1 MAGWGRKAE
10 NKAKAQYSTDI
21 TPSKLLA
28 ELQHS
33 AWLGKTFPG
42 GWVGGWV
49 AGVVGGWYHFVAP
62 SCKLKLARFSA

>member
-42 GWVGGWV
+42 GWVAGWLGK
-49 AGVVGGWYHFVAP
+49 AEKKANLSQLELEIG
-62 SCKLKLARFSA
+62 

>member
-10 NKAKAQYSTDI
+10 NKAKAQHSTDI
-21 TPSKLLA
+21 IPSKLIA

-42 GWVGGWV
+42 GWVAGWGK
-49 AGVVGGWYHFVAP
+49 AGKKANLSQLELEIG
-62 SCKLKLARFSA
+62 

>member
-21 TPSKLLA
+21 SPSKLLA

-33 AWLGKTFPG
+33 AWLGKTFP
-42 GWVGGWV
+42 VGWV
-49 AGVVGGWYHFVAP
+49 AGWGKAEKKANLSQLELTIG
-62 SCKLKLARFSA
+62 

>member
-42 GWVGGWV
+42 GWGKAEKKANLSQLELEIG
-49 AGVVGGWYHFVAP
+49 
-62 SCKLKLARFSA
+62 

>member
-33 AWLGKTFPG
+33 AWLGKTFLG
-42 GWVGGWV
+42 GWVGGE
-49 AGVVGGWYHFVAP
+49 
-62 SCKLKLARFSA
+62 KLGKRLSSAS